1 MFLRLLSRHLLLQ
14 KCHLVPLLFFI
25 QSRGI
30 SHYMRYCLLWM
41 IIDTIMTS
49 SSPNCFFTHLYPFP
63 FYRKDGRE
71 FYIPVETSD
80 DDAELTLLW
89 QQFWSTIE
97 LCSVTVS
104 PLFLVLVLSLYA
116 ASLVTNSQ
124 VIASIGL
131 VYVFLFLTIMGSY
144 FFAIV
149 PFILASNTIGNILTP
164 GGTGSGSSQKVSTR
178 LFLLL
183 LLMAVAAGS
192 SKYGYLGF

>member
-1 MFLRLLSRHLLLQ
+1 MTNFSF
-14 KCHLVPLLFFI
+14 PNYFFI
-25 QSRGI
+25 P
-30 SHYMRYCLLWM
+30 LK
-41 IIDTIMTS
+41 
-49 SSPNCFFTHLYPFP
+49 PFP

-71 FYIPVETSD
+71 FYIPLESSE

-89 QQFWSTIE
+89 EQFWSTID
-97 LCSVTVS
+97 LCSITVS
-104 PLFLVLVLSLYA
+104 PLFLVLILSLYA

-144 FFAIV
+144 FFVIV

-164 GGTGSGSSQKVSTR
+164 AGGTGSGSSRKVSTR

-183 LLMAVAAGS
+183 LLIAVAAGS